1 MRMKRQITDG
11 GEGVGKRHPIKDLCQ
26 KYTKNSENSTIKTQ
40 ISWKMSKGSEQV
52 ALQRRYADRW
62 QVSISKDAPC
72 YLLLDMEVKTEMR

>member
-40 ISWKMSKGSEQV
+40 IS
-52 ALQRRYADRW
+52 
-62 QVSISKDAPC
+62 
-72 YLLLDMEVKTEMR
+72 